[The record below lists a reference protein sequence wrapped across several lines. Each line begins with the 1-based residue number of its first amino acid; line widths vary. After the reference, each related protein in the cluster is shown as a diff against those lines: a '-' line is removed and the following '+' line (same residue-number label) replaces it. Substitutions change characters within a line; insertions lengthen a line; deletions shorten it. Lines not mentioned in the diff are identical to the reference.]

1 MRLKNNTSWLLV
13 GLLII
18 ASCIAA
24 VKIYLYWKNTHFSC
38 TGELILH
45 RKDNVANVTMQY
57 VFNGDTGA
65 VLLRGEVI
73 SNNNLV
79 EQVSQNVFF
88 DFQRKG
94 NDYFLI
100 SKSVTDSTGSPTD
113 IPLLKRTFPLFY
125 LEPDAK
131 FFLNIKH
138 LTGSSWLFTTSRSPS
153 LLCSSK

>member
-1 MRLKNNTSWLLV
+1 MRLKNNTSWLLI
-13 GLLII
+13 GLLLVALSI
-18 ASCIAA
+18 AT
-24 VKIYLYWKNTHFSC
+24 VKTWLYWKNTHFSC
-38 TGELILH
+38 TGELTLH

-73 SNNNLV
+73 SDNAPA
-79 EQVSQNVFF
+79 EQVSQNIFF

-94 NDYFLI
+94 NDYFLV
-100 SKSVTDSTGSPTD
+100 SKSVTDSTGNPTD
-113 IPLLKRTFPLFY
+113 IPLLKRIFPLFY

-131 FFLNIKH
+131 FFLNIKQ

-153 LLCSSK
+153 LFCSR

>member
-1 MRLKNNTSWLLV
+1 MRLKNNTSWLLI
-13 GLLII
+13 GLLLVVLSI
-18 ASCIAA
+18 AT
-24 VKIYLYWKNTHFSC
+24 VKTWLYWKNTHFSC
-38 TGELILH
+38 TGELTLH

-73 SNNNLV
+73 SDNAPA
-79 EQVSQNVFF
+79 EQVSQNIFF

-94 NDYFLI
+94 NDYFLV
-100 SKSVTDSTGSPTD
+100 SKSVTDSTGNPTD

-131 FFLNIKH
+131 FFLNIKQ

-153 LLCSSK
+153 LFCSK

>member
-1 MRLKNNTSWLLV
+1 MRLTNNKSWLLT
-13 GLLII
+13 GLLLI
-18 ASCIAA
+18 ASTIAT
-24 VKIYLYWKNTHFSC
+24 VKGYLYWKNTHFSC
-38 TGELILH
+38 TGELTLQ
-45 RKDNVANVTMQY
+45 REDNIANVTMQY

-73 SNNNLV
+73 SNNAPV
-79 EQVSQNVFF
+79 EQVSQNIFF

-100 SKSVTDSTGSPTD
+100 SKSVTDSTGNPTD
-113 IPLLKRTFPLFY
+113 LPLLKRTFPLFY

-131 FFLNIKH
+131 FFLNIKQ

-153 LLCSSK
+153 LFCSK

>member
-1 MRLKNNTSWLLV
+1 MHLKNNKSWLLI
-13 GLLII
+13 GLLLV
-18 ASCIAA
+18 ASSIAA

-38 TGELILH
+38 TGELTLH

-73 SNNNLV
+73 SDNAPV

-113 IPLLKRTFPLFY
+113 ISLLKRTFPLFY

-131 FFLNIKH
+131 FFLNINQ

-153 LLCSSK
+153 LFCSK

>member
-1 MRLKNNTSWLLV
+1 MRLKNNTSWLLI
-13 GLLII
+13 GLLLVVLSI
-18 ASCIAA
+18 AT
-24 VKIYLYWKNTHFSC
+24 VKTWLYWKNTHFSC
-38 TGELILH
+38 TGELTLH

-73 SNNNLV
+73 SDNAPA
-79 EQVSQNVFF
+79 EQVSQNIFF

-94 NDYFLI
+94 NDYFLV
-100 SKSVTDSTGSPTD
+100 SKSVTDSTGNPTD

-131 FFLNIKH
+131 FFLNIKQ

-153 LLCSSK
+153 LFCSR